1 MLLPHS
7 LTAAEPHRGATTVAT
22 GRRPPAVVAK
32 LPRATSDRATAGDR
46 ILSPPS
52 LFSIILEPPSRP
64 EPPAQ
69 ATAGEPT
76 LPLLFFGREEGEEGK
91 FAQSP
96 LACFLFI

>member
-7 LTAAEPHRGATTVAT
+7 LTAAEPHRGATTVAI

-32 LPRATSDRATAGDR
+32 LPRATSDRTTAGDR

-52 LFSIILEPPSRP
+52 LFSLILEPPSHP

-69 ATAGEPT
+69 AAAGEPP
-76 LPLLFFGREEGEEGK
+76 LPPLFFGREEREEGK
-91 FAQSP
+91 YAQNP
-96 LACFLFI
+96 LPSILFV